1 MLDVPPMVVLRAP
14 NALVLDDVVVGVVR
28 VVLLTRGEL
37 LGVFFAS
44 SAFEAALEA
53 TVLRLSMWKVVY
65 RQMVWIMFNG
75 LSFKFSLALVDV
87 R

>member
-1 MLDVPPMVVLRAP
+1 MVVLRAP
-14 NALVLDDVVVGVVR
+14 NALVLDDVVEGVVR

-44 SAFEAALEA
+44 SAFAAALEA

>member
-1 MLDVPPMVVLRAP
+1 MVVLRAP
-14 NALVLDDVVVGVVR
+14 NALVLDDVVEGVVR